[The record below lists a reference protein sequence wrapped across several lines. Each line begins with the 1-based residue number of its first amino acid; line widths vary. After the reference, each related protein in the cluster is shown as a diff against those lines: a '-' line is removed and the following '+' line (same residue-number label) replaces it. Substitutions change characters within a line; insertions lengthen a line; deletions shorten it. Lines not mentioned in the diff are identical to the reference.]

1 MKGTCVLS
9 CFSRVQL
16 FATLWIEARQAV
28 LSMEFSKQAYW
39 RGLPFPAPGNL
50 PNLRIGLMSPVSLAL
65 AGGFFTTSA
74 IWEAHNQ
81 R

>member
-1 MKGTCVLS
+1 MKGACILS

-16 FATLWIEARQAV
+16 FATLWIEARQAA

-39 RGLPFPAPGNL
+39 TGLPFPTPGNL
-50 PNLRIGLMSPVSLAL
+50 PNLGIGLMSPVSPAL
-65 AGGFFTTSA
+65 AGRFFTSST

>member
-1 MKGTCVLS
+1 MKGACILS

-16 FATLWIEARQAV
+16 FATLWIEARQAS

-39 RGLPFPAPGNL
+39 TGLPFPTPGNL
-50 PNLRIGLMSPVSLAL
+50 PNLGIGLMSPVSPAL
-65 AGGFFTTSA
+65 AGRFFTSST